1 MARRNNTIFLVY
13 VWSLLSGYL
22 SFLAPNIFY
31 LLNILKAVIKP
42 HSEVL
47 FSPYK
52 WEPKDKN
59 NTMSQSTQRKI
70 CDKSGNQISVSQ
82 ILQ

>member
-1 MARRNNTIFLVY
+1 MARRNKAIFLVY

-22 SFLAPNIFY
+22 TFLVHNIFN
-31 LLNILKAVIKP
+31 LLNILKVVIKP

-52 WEPKDKN
+52 WEPKDKSN
-59 NTMSQSTQRKI
+59 MI
-70 CDKSGNQISVSQ
+70 
-82 ILQ
+82 